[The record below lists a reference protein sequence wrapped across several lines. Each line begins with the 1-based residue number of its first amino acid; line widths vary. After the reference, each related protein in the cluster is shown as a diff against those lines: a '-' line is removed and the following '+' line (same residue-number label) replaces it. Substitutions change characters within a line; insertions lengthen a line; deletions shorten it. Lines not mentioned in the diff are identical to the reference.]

1 MPDLFDHRV
10 IQDYLSKVD
19 RQQVTSPALIVAGT
33 GVIYAIFV
41 LARYLGFLSPLEIL
55 WNILVYIVPVRL
67 VFILAK
73 WNGSGDAEAR
83 MQSGGTSDEIHAM
96 KGEALRNLFALSN
109 PLSKAPLELRTLGP
123 NRLLQT
129 YTTKSDAPPG
139 LGNWDNSCY
148 QNSVLQG
155 LSTLRSFTEFLG
167 RVHDPDSTIGSLHE
181 LTSSLNDHDNNGRR
195 IWTPAKLKSMSSW
208 QQQDA
213 QEYFSK
219 ILDEVDKEMV
229 KAASAKTIPH
239 EGLSTLTRLEGS
251 TGSKVPSLKV
261 GEADEVDI
269 VEEAENDKGP
279 KPGSSSIAQGNPLEG
294 LLAQRVSCVN
304 CGFSEGLSLLPFN
317 CLTVPLGRRMRYD
330 IEDCLDEY
338 SNVEEISGVECAS
351 CTLKQSEAKL
361 ARMVEV
367 FHAQAQQPLIL
378 SVPPELR
385 QKTVERLQTVRQAL
399 DDADFSDNTV
409 NKKCMISK
417 DGRVSSTKTRQAVVA
432 RAPRALVIHINRSLF
447 DEYSGAQSKNYADV
461 RYPAILDL
469 RPWCLGKV
477 QSSEEKNSESWSMRP
492 AESMIPGRLG
502 HLNQTGPL
510 YQLRAV
516 VTHYGRHENGHY
528 ICYRQHPAPT
538 QSDQGEEST
547 KPQWWR
553 LSDED
558 VSSVTQETVLSQS
571 GAFML
576 FYERIESS
584 ISIETSPVRR
594 IPELRDQ
601 QQQREAEVVSSV
613 DEAQSSSEG
622 PSRLEQLAETPTAV
636 TSNEDRARVD
646 ANMQEEAPEPHQT
659 GSVPH
664 PTRSTPSVMRTSRSG
679 SKKAKSGF
687 LNGPRQVTA

>member
-1 MPDLFDHRV
+1 MPDLFDQRV
-10 IQDYLSKVD
+10 LQDYLSRVD
-19 RQQVTSPALIVAGT
+19 RRQVTPPALIVAGV
-33 GVIYAIFV
+33 GIIYATWS
-41 LARYLGFLSPLEIL
+41 LARYLGFLSPIEIL

-67 VFILAK
+67 VVILAK
-73 WNGSGDAEAR
+73 WKGSGDAEAR
-83 MQSGGTSDEIHAM
+83 MRSGGTSGEIHAM

-123 NRLLQT
+123 TRLLQT
-129 YTTKSDAPPG
+129 AATKSDVPPG

-167 RVHDPDSTIGSLHE
+167 RANDTGSTTGSLHA
-181 LTSSLNDHDNNGRR
+181 LTSSLNDHNNNGRR

-229 KAASAKTIPH
+229 KSAAAKTTPH
-239 EGLSTLTRLEGS
+239 EGLSTLARIDRNA
-251 TGSKVPSLKV
+251 GSKESDHDV
-261 GEADEVDI
+261 GEADKVAT
-269 VEEAENDKGP
+269 VEEAETVQGT
-279 KPGSSSIAQGNPLEG
+279 KPGSFSVAQGNPLEG
-294 LLAQRVSCVN
+294 LLAQRVTCVK

-317 CLTVPLGRRMRYD
+317 CLTVPLGRARSYN

-338 SNVEEISGVECAS
+338 SNLEEISGVECAS

-361 ARMVEV
+361 ARMVEST
-367 FHAQAQQPLIL
+367 AEQAKQASIL
-378 SVPPELR
+378 SLPPELR
-385 QKTVERLQTVRQAL
+385 QQIVERLQTVRQAI
-399 DDADFSDNTV
+399 DDADFSDNTIY
-409 NKKCMISK
+409 KKCLISK

-432 RAPRALVIHINRSLF
+432 RPPKALVIHINRSLF
-447 DEYSGAQSKNYADV
+447 DEYTGAQSKNYADV

-477 QSSEEKNSESWSMRP
+477 QPPDKDSEHWSMRP
-492 AESMIPGRLG
+492 TESMIPGRFG
-502 HLNQTGPL
+502 KFNQDGPF

-528 ICYRQHPAPT
+528 ICYRQHVAPT
-538 QSDQGEEST
+538 QSEQDGEST

-558 VSSVTQETVLSQS
+558 VSAVTQETVLSQS

-576 FYERIESS
+576 FYERIKSS
-584 ISIETSPVRR
+584 GPIEFPPVKGV
-594 IPELRDQ
+594 PELRDQ
-601 QQQREAEVVSSV
+601 QQQQEAEVVTPD
-613 DEAQSSSEG
+613 DEAQSSSEA
-622 PSRLEQLAETPTAV
+622 PSPLEQPAEISPGV
-636 TSNEDRARVD
+636 TSDEGPATVSADI
-646 ANMQEEAPEPHQT
+646 QEEAPKPHQAKNE
-659 GSVPH
+659 PQ
-664 PTRSTPSVMRTSRSG
+664 PRRSTPSIMRTSRAG
-679 SKKAKSGF
+679 SKKNKNGF